1 MSDLHR
7 LDAVALVDLLVSGQV
22 SAAEV
27 LEAHLERI
35 AAINGELNAVVTLAE
50 EQARS
55 AAAAAD
61 AAHAAGTTLGPLHG
75 LPVGH
80 KDLANT
86 KGIRTT
92 LGSPI
97 FADQV
102 PAADDV
108 VVARQRAAGAVSV
121 GKTNTPEFG
130 AGSQTF
136 NSVFGTTVNPYDTSR
151 TCGGSSGGAAVALA
165 ARMLPLCD
173 GSDLGGSL
181 RNPAA
186 FTNVVG
192 LRPSVGR
199 VPSASSADLWG
210 PLATEGPMARTVAD
224 VALFLAVLAGPHADN
239 PSSLPADERLVN
251 LAAAAASGRAER
263 AARELLDVDL
273 TGKRVAW
280 SPTAGGLPVDPAI
293 TNALYA
299 VGDLLAE
306 LGCEVVEAW
315 PDLSD
320 AGWVFAAR
328 RAWLFSLGYGPLLE
342 RHRDQMKDT
351 VIWNITRG
359 MEMTVAEFA
368 DAGRAHAA
376 LYGRMS
382 AFMRDYDFLAA
393 PVTQVPPFTHD
404 IEYPT
409 QVAGTQ
415 MSTYIEWMR
424 SCSDITLTTQPA
436 ISVPG
441 GFTDDALP
449 VGLQLIGRRNAD
461 VEVCQLA
468 YAFERA
474 TRHGELAPT
483 EPLRSG

>member
-1 MSDLHR
+1 MADLHR
-7 LDAVALVDLLVSGQV
+7 VDATALIDLLIGGQV
-22 SAAEV
+22 SATEV
-27 LEAHLERI
+27 LEAHLARI
-35 AAINGELNAVVTLAE
+35 AEVNGELNAVVTLAE
-50 EQARS
+50 DRARTQ
-55 AAAAAD
+55 AAAAD
-61 AAHAAGTTLGPLHG
+61 AAHAAGDTQGPLHG
-75 LPVGH
+75 VPVAH

-86 KGIRTT
+86 QGIRTT

-97 FADQV
+97 FANNV
-102 PAADDV
+102 PDADDL

-136 NSVFGTTVNPYDTSR
+136 NTVFGTTANPYDTSR

-186 FTNVVG
+186 FNNVVG
-192 LRPSVGR
+192 LRPSLGR
-199 VPSASSADLWG
+199 VPSVSSADLWG
-210 PLATEGPMARTVAD
+210 PLATEGPMARSVAD
-224 VALFLAVLAGPHADN
+224 VALYLSVLAGPHPNN
-239 PSSLPADERLVN
+239 PSSLPADERLTQ
-251 LAAAAASGRAER
+251 LAHAAADGRATS
-263 AARELLDVDL
+263 ATSELLDVDL

-280 SPTAGGLPVDPAI
+280 SPTAGGLPVEPAI

-299 VGDLLAE
+299 VGDQLAE

-320 AGWVFAAR
+320 AGWVFAAK
-328 RAWLFSLGYGPLLE
+328 RAWLFALGYGPLLA
-342 RHRDQMKDT
+342 RHKDEMKDT

-359 MEMTVAEFA
+359 LEMTVAEFT
-368 DAGRAHAA
+368 DACRAHAA
-376 LYGRMS
+376 LYARMG
-382 AFMRDYDFLAA
+382 AFMADFDFLAA
-393 PVTQVPPFTHD
+393 PVTQVPPFSHD
-404 IEYPT
+404 VEYPA
-409 QVAGTQ
+409 QVAGTP
-415 MSTYIEWMR
+415 MRTYIEWMR
-424 SCSDITLTTQPA
+424 ACSDITVTTQPA

-468 YAFERA
+468 YAFEQA
-474 TRHGELAPT
+474 TRHGCLEPV
-483 EPLRSG
+483 EPLR